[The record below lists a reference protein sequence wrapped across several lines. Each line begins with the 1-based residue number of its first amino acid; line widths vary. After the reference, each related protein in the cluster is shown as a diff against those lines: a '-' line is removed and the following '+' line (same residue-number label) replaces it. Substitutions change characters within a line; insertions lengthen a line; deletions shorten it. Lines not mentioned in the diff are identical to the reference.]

1 MMSRS
6 RHLDLT
12 QAETFVTPGRRQ
24 HDRRCAAVEEQ
35 LAGSVVHDRAVRA
48 SSRAGVSVSR
58 VGRGPAIPVYSST
71 MREQPGC
78 STENDG

>member
-1 MMSRS
+1 MSRS
-6 RHLDLT
+6 RHLDLDT
-12 QAETFVTPGRRQ
+12 SDDAVILGAGARAR
-24 HDRRCAAVEEQ
+24 HRAAVEEQ

-48 SSRAGVSVSR
+48 SSRAGVSVPR